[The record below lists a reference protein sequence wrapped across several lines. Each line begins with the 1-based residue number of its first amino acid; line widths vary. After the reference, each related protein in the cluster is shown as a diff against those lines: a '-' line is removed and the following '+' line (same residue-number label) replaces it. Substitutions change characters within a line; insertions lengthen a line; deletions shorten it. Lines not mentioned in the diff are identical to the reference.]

1 MFAAAIAAKYM
12 LAIEALTDLR
22 VAASVPL
29 QMCACK
35 VQLSAKVWLS
45 AKDRCAHTAVEAI
58 CIESCHW
65 VPTRQILTCCVEHIH

>member
-29 QMCACK
+29 QMGAICVLAYC
-35 VQLSAKVWLS
+35 LL
-45 AKDRCAHTAVEAI
+45 AKDCQEKIGVHT
-58 CIESCHW
+58 
-65 VPTRQILTCCVEHIH
+65 PP